1 MRDYLIYCTY
11 CDEYSALGHY
21 LPKEGR
27 FEGEYS
33 LLYNQ
38 HTHDNELLCRFLLAH
53 LGHHV
58 KSIPNKTDE
67 YSQIIRE
74 SNRFMEAEIDQFVYE
89 NQQRQLFAEQERR
102 MDRGLGQLQLNV
114 LNKMLQEEAK
124 MIAKIPTE
132 TSAESQF
139 LLGKEE
145 GIKRAVALIT
155 ELMEKANMLY
165 K

>member
-1 MRDYLIYCTY
+1 MREYLIYCAY
-11 CDEYSALGHY
+11 CDEYCSLGHY

-53 LGHHV
+53 LGHHL
-58 KSIPNKTDE
+58 KSIPDKTDE
-67 YSQIIRE
+67 FSQIIRE
-74 SNRFMEAEIDQFVYE
+74 STRFMEKEIDQFVFE
-89 NQQRQLFAEQERR
+89 SQQRKQFAEQERE
-102 MDRGLGQLQLNV
+102 MDRSLGQLQLHV
-114 LNKMLQEEAK
+114 LSKMLEEEAK
-124 MIAKIPTE
+124 TVSRTPTQ

-145 GIKRAVALIT
+145 GIRRAIALIAD
-155 ELMEKANMLY
+155 LLKKANMLY
-165 K
+165 E